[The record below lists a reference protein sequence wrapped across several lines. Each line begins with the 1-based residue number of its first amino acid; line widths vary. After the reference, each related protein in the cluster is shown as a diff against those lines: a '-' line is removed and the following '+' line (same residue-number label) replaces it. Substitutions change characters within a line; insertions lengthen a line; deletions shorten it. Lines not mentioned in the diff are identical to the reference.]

1 MESGAFYAAS
11 EVCGVNSIWLG
22 FVSDC
27 LVKETWDDWH
37 VSLDE
42 MAEITASVCQQTV
55 YSLFEELADIA
66 G

>member
-1 MESGAFYAAS
+1 ML
-11 EVCGVNSIWLG
+11 NSIWLG

-27 LVKETWDDWH
+27 LVKGTWDDWH

-42 MAEITASVCQQTV
+42 MTEITASVCQQTV